1 MQNSKSLMKKKSIN
15 PLKTILIAAIM
26 LGCLGYMVKCAI
38 YCKRQVEALTEMK
51 QHEVP
56 TYQIK

>member
-1 MQNSKSLMKKKSIN
+1 MKKKSIN
-15 PLKTILIAAIM
+15 PIKTILIAAIM

-38 YCKRQVEALTEMK
+38 DCKRQVEALTEMK
-51 QHEVP
+51 HHEVP